1 MRKRMLNRFKGIYDK
16 GRIFAG
22 AAVVALAAI
31 GVHSVTTAQVAAAVN
46 VSVDGD
52 PKEWAGVEMQS
63 STDSAV
69 AKWAVMQDED
79 YVYFYVQQ
87 NGGNEYGLP
96 ITNTFV
102 SIKYQSGQGGSH
114 TQIRFANMMKE
125 FKDAWYGDIDGA
137 RGMYSPSKE
146 ADKYEIEFAVP
157 KSFFVEE
164 DYTITY
170 CGSSVE
176 STDIKDVK
184 ELAQPTP
191 TTAVYQGITIDGTF
205 TDWDAVAKKQVED
218 QWIRETAAVFDGR
231 RTAHMARIY
240 SARARRHKLRGRA
253 LPRPRGS
260 GSRRNPEK
268 RAAVTSTPPRK
279 GGVYFLTK
287 RLYTRQYLCAV

>member
-1 MRKRMLNRFKGIYDK
+1 MRKRMLNGFKGIYDK

-137 RGMYSPSKE
+137 RGVYSPSKE

-157 KSFFVEE
+157 KTFFVEE

-218 QWIRETAAVFDGR
+218 
-231 RTAHMARIY
+231 
-240 SARARRHKLRGRA
+240 
-253 LPRPRGS
+253 
-260 GSRRNPEK
+260 
-268 RAAVTSTPPRK
+268 
-279 GGVYFLTK
+279 
-287 RLYTRQYLCAV
+287 